1 MSNKQKYKPGVK
13 ITMNRF
19 HKFWVGT
26 TTVLLTAVMLTS
38 CSGGT
43 SSNTGG
49 GRSSNTSSTGGTEIT
64 PVTPITSNTTPKPQ
78 PQNINLRRQNAQ
90 DTYTDCVR
98 FGADNCDLDLRGV
111 P

>member
-38 CSGGT
+38 CGECQRSPPVGIMRSLSKVIQFSLLLFISGH
-43 SSNTGG
+43 
-49 GRSSNTSSTGGTEIT
+49 
-64 PVTPITSNTTPKPQ
+64 
-78 PQNINLRRQNAQ
+78 
-90 DTYTDCVR
+90 
-98 FGADNCDLDLRGV
+98 
-111 P
+111 